1 VQFELRQLIE
11 EDISEAPLQRLLHH
25 TPSPDEKSRPIDFV
39 SRNALSKSQS
49 YSQGFEN
56 VPFLRYTVASL
67 SHPDRVQMTISSVR
81 VFGAA
86 RVDSTN

>member
-11 EDISEAPLQRLLHH
+11 EDISKAPLQRLLS
-25 TPSPDEKSRPIDFV
+25 TRRRRWKSRPIDFV
-39 SRNALSKSQS
+39 SRNALSKSQT

-67 SHPDRVQMTISSVR
+67 SHLNAFR
-81 VFGAA
+81 
-86 RVDSTN
+86 